1 MDFPYV
7 YETTVHLGDG
17 GDARAVGGAVTV
29 ALCGHWEHAGPCR
42 WPHHTAA
49 RPADDGRHAVA
60 VRYTCAA
67 DEEAEVRRKI
77 AAALASGELV
87 GPDGELTTWTVA
99 G

>member
-67 DEEAEVRRKI
+67 TRRRRCGER
-77 AAALASGELV
+77 LRRPSPPASSSA
-87 GPDGELTTWTVA
+87 PTA
-99 G
+99 S